1 VPELSSGS
9 GRSEG
14 FYFPTG
20 NNGSVLSLRR
30 AELTRGVIAFS
41 TRLGGF
47 SHSPFNSLNFSTRDG
62 DRGGDV
68 RRNIDIVGKALGIDA
83 AGIVFSRQVH
93 RANVQVVESVPQAP
107 PTADALI
114 AVKPGIYPAVK
125 TADCL
130 PILLLDPVRKI
141 SAAIHAGWKGTV
153 LRITRQVIQILKN
166 DLAVNPQDL
175 IAAFGPA
182 IGPCC
187 YEVDERVLGPFREQF
202 PMAESCISSLAD
214 METSSS
220 AGPPRHVELPG
231 GKTVPATPLSPTRP
245 ANESFRLDL
254 VRANMLELFSEGVP
268 ERNVHYSGLC
278 TACYPDLFFSYR
290 RQKGTTGRHI
300 AVSGFKA

>member
-1 VPELSSGS
+1 M
-9 GRSEG
+9 
-14 FYFPTG
+14 
-20 NNGSVLSLRR
+20 LSLRR
-30 AELTRGVIAFS
+30 AEVACGVIAFS
-41 TRLGGF
+41 TRLGGV
-47 SHSPFNSLNFSTRDG
+47 SRSPFDSLNFSRRDG

-68 RRNIDIVGKALGIDA
+68 RRNLDMVGNSLGIDA
-83 AGIVFSRQVH
+83 DGIVFCRQVH
-93 RANVQVVESVPQAP
+93 RADVQVLESVPQAP

-141 SAAIHAGWKGTV
+141 SAAVHAGWKGTV
-153 LRITRQVIQILKN
+153 LRITRQVLQILKK
-166 DLAVNPQDL
+166 DLAVDPADL

-202 PMAESCISSLAD
+202 PMAESCISSLAE

-220 AGPPRHVELPG
+220 AGSPRHVELPG
-231 GKTVPATPLSPTRP
+231 GETVTATPLSPTRP

-254 VRANMLELFSEGVP
+254 VRANMLELRSEGMP
-268 ERNVHYSGLC
+268 TRNVHFSDLC
-278 TACYPDLFFSYR
+278 TACYPDLFFSFR
-290 RQKGTTGRHI
+290 RQKGMTGRHI
-300 AVSGFKA
+300 AVTGFKA